1 MKGAFRCVIFAL
13 LCEYGLCECSNDNPC
28 PSGGFCNFDYGESG
42 FCEPCSGCPTCFQCG
57 LNEAGAQSCS
67 KFCTEGCCAG
77 SHTDFKSSNPFFPTD
92 AVQCNN
98 MGKNWVAA
106 CESGLSCLVL
116 TCSGT
121 LGTNTGM
128 FYTKL
133 VSSCT
138 TAQLQT
144 ASIAEEETA
153 MSQGGYTEVQCVAA
167 FVTTHT
173 CSKSSNSSGGNV
185 LTSCSCNPGYTA
197 SDGGPC
203 SPCPYGTYKDSIGQ
217 YSIVILCCL
226 SLYLSYVTNGDL

>member
-13 LCEYGLCECSNDNPC
+13 LCEYGHA
-28 PSGGFCNFDYGESG
+28 
-42 FCEPCSGCPTCFQCG
+42 QC
-57 LNEAGAQSCS
+57 CV
-67 KFCTEGCCAG
+67 G
-77 SHTDFKSSNPFFPTD
+77 STYSFVPTD

-98 MGKNWVAA
+98 AGQNWVAA
-106 CESGLSCLVL
+106 CESGRSCLVL

-167 FVTTHT
+167 AVTTPYDT
-173 CSKSSNSSGGNV
+173 CSNNCCSNSSTSSGGNV
-185 LTSCSCNPGYTA
+185 LTSCSCNRGYNP
-197 SDGGPC
+197 SDGGQC

>member
-13 LCEYGLCECSNDNPC
+13 LCEYGHA
-28 PSGGFCNFDYGESG
+28 
-42 FCEPCSGCPTCFQCG
+42 QC
-57 LNEAGAQSCS
+57 CV
-67 KFCTEGCCAG
+67 G
-77 SHTDFKSSNPFFPTD
+77 STYSSVPTD

-98 MGKNWVAA
+98 AGQNWVAA

-116 TCSGT
+116 TCSGKMYPSMT
-121 LGTNTGM
+121 I
-128 FYTKL
+128 TKL

-144 ASIAEEETA
+144 ASIAAEETA
-153 MSQGGYTEVQCVAA
+153 MSQSASYTEVQCVAA
-167 FVTTHT
+167 AVTTPYDT
-173 CSKSSNSSGGNV
+173 CSNNCCSNSSTSSGGNV
-185 LTSCSCNPGYTA
+185 LTSCSCNRGYNP
-197 SDGGPC
+197 SDGGQC

>member
-13 LCEYGLCECSNDNPC
+13 LCEYGHA
-28 PSGGFCNFDYGESG
+28 
-42 FCEPCSGCPTCFQCG
+42 QC
-57 LNEAGAQSCS
+57 CV
-67 KFCTEGCCAG
+67 G
-77 SHTDFKSSNPFFPTD
+77 SHTDLTSSNPFFPTD
-92 AVQCNN
+92 SVQCNN

-144 ASIAEEETA
+144 ASIAAEETA
-153 MSQGGYTEVQCVAA
+153 MLQGGYTEVQCVAA
-167 FVTTHT
+167 AVTTHT
-173 CSKSSNSSGGNV
+173 CSNSSNSSTSSGGNV

-217 YSIVILCCL
+217 YSIVVLCCL
-226 SLYLSYVTNGDL
+226 SLYLSNFAHCDL